1 MKSFTQGQGAEA
13 VSSTPEDLAAMHRR
27 EYDKWGAV
35 VKAAG
40 VKPE

>member
-1 MKSFTQGQGAEA
+1 MARIDNERGEGMKKRIR
-13 VSSTPEDLAAMHRR
+13 LAAMHRR
-27 EYDKWGAV
+27 EFDKWGAV